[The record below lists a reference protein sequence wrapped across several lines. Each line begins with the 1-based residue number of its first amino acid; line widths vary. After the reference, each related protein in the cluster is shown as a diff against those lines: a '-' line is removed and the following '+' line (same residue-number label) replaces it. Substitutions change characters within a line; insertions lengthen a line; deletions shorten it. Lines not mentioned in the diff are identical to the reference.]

1 MSRAG
6 ETSLK
11 KSLKK
16 SLKSVTIDESDTPQL
31 KEGHRYFFIKTSN
44 PKKRFVG
51 IYNGKN
57 LGLHHFVS
65 LKTYKLE
72 DGIEKKLDKEPIIKI
87 IGNGNINKYKFF
99 KLNFEFEGLPDD
111 MNKYISEY
119 VGGANKRQTK
129 RRDNKSKRRDNKSK
143 RCDNRK

>member
-31 KEGHRYFFIKTSN
+31 KKGYRYFFIKTSN
-44 PKKRFVG
+44 PEKAFVG

-57 LGLHHFVS
+57 LGLHHFIS

-72 DGIEKKLDKEPIIKI
+72 DGIEKKLDKEPVIKI
-87 IGNGNINKYKFF
+87 IGNIKKYKFF
-99 KLNFEFEGLPDD
+99 KLNFEFEGFPDD

-143 RCDNRK
+143 RRNNRK

>member
-11 KSLKK
+11 RSLKK
-16 SLKSVTIDESDTPQL
+16 SLKSVTIDKFDTPQL
-31 KEGHRYFFIKTSN
+31 KKGQRYFFIKTSN
-44 PKKRFVG
+44 PERIFVG

-57 LGLHHFVS
+57 LGLHQFVA
-65 LKTYKLE
+65 LKTYELE
-72 DGIEKKLDKEPIIKI
+72 DGIEKQLDKAPTIKL
-87 IGNGNINKYKFF
+87 IGNIKKYEFK

-143 RCDNRK
+143 RRNNRK

>member
-11 KSLKK
+11 RSLKK
-16 SLKSVTIDESDTPQL
+16 SLKSVTIDKFDKTPQL
-31 KEGHRYFFIKTSN
+31 KKGQRYFFIEISN
-44 PKKRFVG
+44 PEKIFVG

-65 LKTYKLE
+65 LKTYVLE
-72 DGIEKKLDKEPIIKI
+72 DGIEKQLDKAPTIKL
-87 IGNGNINKYKFF
+87 IGNIKKYKFK

-111 MNKYISEY
+111 MNKYVSEY
-119 VGGANKRQTK
+119 VGGANKRQSR
-129 RRDNKSKRRDNKSK
+129 RRDNKSRRRDNKS
-143 RCDNRK
+143 RRRDNRK